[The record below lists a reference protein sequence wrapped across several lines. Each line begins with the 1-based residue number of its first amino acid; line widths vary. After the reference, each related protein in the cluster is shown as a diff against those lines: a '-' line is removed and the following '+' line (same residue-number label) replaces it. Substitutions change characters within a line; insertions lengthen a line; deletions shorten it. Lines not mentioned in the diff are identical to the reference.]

1 MKVGDLIR
9 YVGGDLVR
17 RGDPIEG
24 DGRPTGLITKIDG
37 GHIWYFCFRLG
48 RETWSSSLNMEV
60 ISESR

>member
-17 RGDPIEG
+17 RGDPIKG
-24 DGRPTGLITKIDG
+24 DGGPTGLITKIEG
-37 GHIWYFCFRLG
+37 VRIWYFCFRLG

-60 ISESR
+60 ISESG